1 MLQLYLN
8 IRKRRLELKMS
19 QEELALK
26 TGYKDRSS
34 VAKIEKGLVDLPQ
47 TKIKLFAKALN
58 TTEPELIGYEENL
71 ETDTDFIAKMMK
83 DKELIN
89 HIKILV
95 EMDNSDKKSVF
106 DMIDFLSKKKG
117 L

>member
-1 MLQLYLN
+1 MLQLYSN
-8 IRKRRLELKMS
+8 IRKKRLELGMS

-34 VAKIEKGLVDLPQ
+34 VAKIEKGLVDLSQ
-47 TKIKLFAKALN
+47 TKIKLFAEALG
-58 TTEPELIGYEENL
+58 TTEPDLIGYEENL
-71 ETDTDFIAKMMK
+71 ETDTDFIAKLMMDK
-83 DKELIN
+83 DLID
-89 HIKILV
+89 HVKVLI

-106 DMIDFLSKKKG
+106 DMIDFLAKKKG